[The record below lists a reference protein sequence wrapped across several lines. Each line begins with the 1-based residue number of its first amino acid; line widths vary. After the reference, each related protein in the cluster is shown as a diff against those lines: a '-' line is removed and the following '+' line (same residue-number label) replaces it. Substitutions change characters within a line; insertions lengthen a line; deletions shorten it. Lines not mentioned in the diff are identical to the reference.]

1 MPIYKFSVLF
11 DGQSIRFNPSVD
23 DLLFDQSVISAAD
36 LRLSAEGANT
46 RVKVVSGI
54 YVGKDILLVGTAPE
68 QLATSNVMFANGSK
82 LLFGDD
88 SVAWNDPLNNSL
100 IGTSGRDHLAGF
112 GGDDTL
118 DGGAGADYMNGGA
131 GNDTYIVTS
140 GDVLVDSG
148 GIDTVVSS
156 VNWNLGAGF
165 ENLTLTGSA
174 ISGSGNS
181 ANNTIIGNAAN
192 NAISGREG
200 DDSLYGAAGN
210 DTFIMSNGAGAS
222 YGQDSIDG
230 GDGMDTVDFG
240 VNARS
245 PVLVDLS
252 VATASGGGTA
262 GAGSARLFSI
272 ENVAGGAYAD
282 QLAGDAKANF
292 LYGYSGND
300 VLIGAEGNDRL
311 EGGAGDDWLYGGF
324 SFATSGTGTGND
336 LLTGGTGRDTFVFN
350 DSPNPFISSA
360 LATADRITD
369 FYAGVDTV
377 AFDDNVFPGVGAPGR
392 FATGDERFFAGSG
405 AASGHD
411 TSDRVI
417 YDTSAG
423 KLYYDADGSGSGA
436 AQLIATLQGMPALT
450 ANDIAVI

>member
-1 MPIYKFSVLF
+1 MPIYKFSALS
-11 DGQSIRFNPSVD
+11 DGQSIRFNPSID
-23 DLLFDQSVISAAD
+23 DLWFDQSIISAAD
-36 LRLSAEGANT
+36 LRVSAEGANT

-88 SVAWNDPLNNSL
+88 SIASNDPLNNSL
-100 IGTSGRDHLAGF
+100 IGTAGR
-112 GGDDTL
+112 
-118 DGGAGADYMNGGA
+118 DYMNGGA

-140 GDVLVDSG
+140 GDVLVDSS

-156 VNWNLGAGF
+156 VSWNLGSGF
-165 ENLTLTGSA
+165 ENLTLTGTA
-174 ISGSGNS
+174 VSGSGNS
-181 ANNTIIGNAAN
+181 GNNTIIGNAAN

-200 DDSLYGAAGN
+200 NDSLYGGAGN

-230 GDGMDTVDFG
+230 GDGVDTVDFG

-245 PVLVDLS
+245 PVFADLS
-252 VATASGGGTA
+252 TARLSGGGSA
-262 GAGSARLFSI
+262 AAGSATLFSI

-282 QLAGDAKANF
+282 QLIGDAKANF
-292 LYGYSGND
+292 LFGYSGND
-300 VLIGAEGNDRL
+300 LLVGAEGNDRL

-336 LLTGGTGRDTFVFN
+336 LLTGGAGRDVFVFN
-350 DSPNPFISSA
+350 DSPNPFISSP

-369 FYAGVDTV
+369 FCTAIDTL
-377 AFDDNVFPGVGAPGR
+377 AFDDNVFPGAGGPGR
-392 FATGDERFFAGSG
+392 FAPGDQRFFAGSG

-411 TSDRVI
+411 ESDRVI
-417 YDTSAG
+417 YDTSTG
-423 KLYYDADGSGSGA
+423 RLYYDADGSGLGA
-436 AQLIATLQGMPALT
+436 AQLIATLQGLPALAAT
-450 ANDIAVI
+450 DIAVI

>member
-1 MPIYKFSVLF
+1 MPIYKFSALS
-11 DGQSIRFNPSVD
+11 DGQSIRFTPSVD

-36 LRLSAEGANT
+36 LRVSAEGANT

-54 YVGKDILLVGTAPE
+54 YVGKDILLVGAAPE

-88 SVAWNDPLNNSL
+88 SVAFNDPLNNSL
-100 IGTSGRDHLAGF
+100 IGTAGR
-112 GGDDTL
+112 
-118 DGGAGADYMNGGA
+118 DYMNGGA

-156 VNWNLGAGF
+156 VSWNLGAGF
-165 ENLTLTGSA
+165 ENLTLTGTA
-174 ISGSGNS
+174 VSGSGNS
-181 ANNTIIGNAAN
+181 ASNTIIGNAAN

-200 DDSLYGAAGN
+200 NDSLYGGAGN
-210 DTFIMSNGAGAS
+210 DTFIMSNGAGPS

-230 GDGMDTVDFG
+230 GEGIDTMDFG

-245 PVLVDLS
+245 SVFADLS
-252 VATASGGGTA
+252 TATLTGGGTA

-272 ENVAGGAYAD
+272 ENIAGGAYAD

-292 LYGYSGND
+292 LFGYSGND

-336 LLTGGTGRDTFVFN
+336 LLTGGAGRDSFVFN

-369 FYAGVDTV
+369 FYTAVDTL
-377 AFDDNVFPGVGAPGR
+377 AFDDNVFPGIGAAGR
-392 FATGDERFFAGSG
+392 FATGDERFFSGSG
-405 AASGHD
+405 AVSGHD

-417 YDTSAG
+417 YDTSTG
-423 KLYYDADGSGSGA
+423 KLYYDADGSGLGA
-436 AQLIATLQGMPALT
+436 AQLIATLQGMPALA